1 MQADPLRS
9 STVDKWLY
17 LFIGLAALVNFSGLF
32 VPLMDP
38 DAGVYA
44 SVTRNMVE
52 KNDYLN
58 LYFQDNDWLDKPH
71 FPFWITAL
79 FFKLF
84 GMHDCSY
91 KLPGIFFVL
100 LAALYTYLFCRR
112 YYNKTIGLWAV
123 WILLTAEHILIS
135 NNDVRAEPFLTG
147 MIIGAIYHF
156 SKSFKKPLNGHLVMG
171 CLFSALALMTKGLFT
186 LFPIGAA
193 VAGELVFTRNWKQL
207 FHWRWLV
214 ALFLVA
220 LFITPELYALW
231 YQFDQHPEKE
241 LYGRTGVSGIK
252 FFLWDS
258 QFGRFMNTGPI
269 KGKGD
274 PFFFIH
280 TLLWAFFP
288 WALLMYTSLLK
299 KVRSLIMKRTE
310 QGGEWFTISGSLLT
324 ILVFSFSRFQ
334 LPYYTNILF
343 PLLAVL
349 TARFVYE
356 CIRSRNK
363 FFGVTQ
369 TVIAFI
375 IPVMGIGLFI
385 FYNPVMPPVFLGV
398 LLILLLLG
406 LIFLPYVARVD
417 RSAIPYLRSGLAIL
431 VFNAFLNLV
440 FYPDLLQYQS
450 GNQVAH
456 YANKNHPGE
465 PIGRIGFYMPSGEF
479 YLQTHMLRT
488 DTGLIKSGKFGAGYL
503 FVTADE
509 LQQLRVAG
517 IEYNVVKFFP
527 EFHVT
532 MLTLKFL
539 NPATREK
546 ELKKNYLVR
555 LPGKK

>member
-1 MQADPLRS
+1 
-9 STVDKWLY
+9 
-17 LFIGLAALVNFSGLF
+17 
-32 VPLMDP
+32 
-38 DAGVYA
+38 
-44 SVTRNMVE
+44 
-52 KNDYLN
+52 
-58 LYFQDNDWLDKPH
+58 
-71 FPFWITAL
+71 
-79 FFKLF
+79 
-84 GMHDCSY
+84 
-91 KLPGIFFVL
+91 
-100 LAALYTYLFCRR
+100 
-112 YYNKTIGLWAV
+112 
-123 WILLTAEHILIS
+123 
-135 NNDVRAEPFLTG
+135 
-147 MIIGAIYHF
+147 
-156 SKSFKKPLNGHLVMG
+156 
-171 CLFSALALMTKGLFT
+171 
-186 LFPIGAA
+186 
-193 VAGELVFTRNWKQL
+193 
-207 FHWRWLV
+207 
-214 ALFLVA
+214 
-220 LFITPELYALW
+220 
-231 YQFDQHPEKE
+231 
-241 LYGRTGVSGIK
+241 
-252 FFLWDS
+252 
-258 QFGRFMNTGPI
+258 
-269 KGKGD
+269 
-274 PFFFIH
+274 
-280 TLLWAFFP
+280 
-288 WALLMYTSLLK
+288 
-299 KVRSLIMKRTE
+299 MKRTE